1 MLYLHMD
8 MFPGKKYELPMEL
21 NTVYLRD
28 AFIYSVTISTKVMPH
43 QWILKVK
50 QSLYRPGVAQRFP
63 GS

>member
-43 QWILKVK
+43 Q
-50 QSLYRPGVAQRFP
+50 
-63 GS
+63 